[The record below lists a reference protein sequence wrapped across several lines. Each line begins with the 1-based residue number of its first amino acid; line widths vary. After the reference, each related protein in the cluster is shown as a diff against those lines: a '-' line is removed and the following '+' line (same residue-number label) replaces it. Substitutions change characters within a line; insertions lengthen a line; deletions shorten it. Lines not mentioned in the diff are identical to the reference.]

1 MSRPQTLTFT
11 WLHPNDC
18 IPPHELNLNYPYHKN
33 KVEYLRQCFVKEGFD
48 MNESALVGY
57 PWEGKIQLLSGT
69 HRHMAAGL
77 ADILLPVTLWLRSDI
92 EKYWGTNDWFV
103 VMEDIP
109 VKSFE

>member
-1 MSRPQTLTFT
+1 
-11 WLHPNDC
+11 
-18 IPPHELNLNYPYHKN
+18 
-33 KVEYLRQCFVKEGFD
+33 